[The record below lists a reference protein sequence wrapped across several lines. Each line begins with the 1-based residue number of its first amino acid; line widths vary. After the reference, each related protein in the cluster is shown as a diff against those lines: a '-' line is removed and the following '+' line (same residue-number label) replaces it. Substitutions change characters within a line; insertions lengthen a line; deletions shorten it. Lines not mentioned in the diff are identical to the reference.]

1 MLLFYLAGQ
10 LVSGLVMFETMLGL
24 SNAWALFITTV
35 VLMIYVTMG
44 GAHADILTD
53 GVQGAM
59 MLILGIVVIL
69 MFLFGVGFEG
79 GLPEVLEKVEQSDP
93 KHIAIINPA
102 TPLYHSWWAITA
114 ILLAH
119 LPLGLLPHIGNKL
132 WALKGEEEQLRFV
145 KLAFAIGLIMAMLVL
160 GGVLARGLFDDAL
173 LAAGANPNQALPLLF
188 IEIFPTWLAT
198 VVLVWWVPLVMDQ
211 VSGDCR

>member
-59 MLILGIVVIL
+59 MLVLGIVVIL
-69 MFLFGVGFEG
+69 MFLFGAGFEG
-79 GLPEVLEKVEQSDP
+79 GLPEVQESIDSRTDCHLKQSDAW
-93 KHIAIINPA
+93 KSIRQNIN
-102 TPLYHSWWAITA
+102 
-114 ILLAH
+114 
-119 LPLGLLPHIGNKL
+119 
-132 WALKGEEEQLRFV
+132 
-145 KLAFAIGLIMAMLVL
+145 
-160 GGVLARGLFDDAL
+160 
-173 LAAGANPNQALPLLF
+173 
-188 IEIFPTWLAT
+188 
-198 VVLVWWVPLVMDQ
+198 
-211 VSGDCR
+211 